1 VRGTHKGEY
10 MGMQGSGKLVEI
22 GGIDILRMVNDKAV
36 ERWGY
41 FDDVKLMQ
49 QLGAMPGPKT

>member
-1 VRGTHKGEY
+1 
-10 MGMQGSGKLVEI
+10 MPGSGKLVEI